1 MKITDLISEPPLSY
15 RISEKDKDSK
25 VSTSGQ
31 DSRPGG
37 PRSRTSDQENLGAG
51 SLTYEEKGL
60 VDDELQDFHGI
71 SGFPRQ
77 TRISRCKKHHVP
89 HP

>member
-1 MKITDLISEPPLSY
+1 MLVQCKRQWLALQQSLAKEKVRREDSKLMKITDLISEPPLSY

-37 PRSRTSDQENLGAG
+37 PRSRARLGIYLIASILLVNAG
-51 SLTYEEKGL
+51 CVLEA
-60 VDDELQDFHGI
+60 
-71 SGFPRQ
+71 
-77 TRISRCKKHHVP
+77 
-89 HP
+89 